1 MIADISS
8 GTSTGFGTGKLREL
22 CKMLPEE
29 GEVCGMFFFSF
40 FLIHIP

>member
-8 GTSTGFGTGKLREL
+8 GTSEKFAAGKLREF

-29 GEVCGMFFFSF
+29 GEVCGMFSWM
-40 FLIHIP
+40 LIG